1 MEAVDIAC
9 GLGRE
14 VRVLGFS
21 FGAVLA
27 GWLAAMR
34 PEVDQAVLVSP
45 SFGLTALPRA
55 LRRGYAAM
63 LPRLRDRM
71 IWWDPAL
78 REEKP
83 GPPHGYLWF
92 SRRSIGELLRMG
104 LLVEVEA
111 RHRPPAARE
120 IWVVENPSDAVVDS
134 HVSASLVARWR
145 KQGACIHLH
154 GFTAEDGL
162 IHDLMD
168 PMQPGQKV
176 DIVYPVL
183 RRILAGQI
191 EGRRV

>member
-1 MEAVDIAC
+1 
-9 GLGRE
+9 
-14 VRVLGFS
+14 
-21 FGAVLA
+21 
-27 GWLAAMR
+27 
-34 PEVDQAVLVSP
+34 
-45 SFGLTALPRA
+45 
-55 LRRGYAAM
+55 
-63 LPRLRDRM
+63 
-71 IWWDPAL
+71 
-78 REEKP
+78 
-83 GPPHGYLWF
+83 
-92 SRRSIGELLRMG
+92 MG